1 MMRLGGVV
9 LGIPPLRALLAL
21 FTVFVLVAVT
31 DLSVPAVLLGIC
43 MVIPIWGVTVLSTVL
58 DVQAIRGSSSR
69 ARVSAAWIRWVV
81 GTATALLY
89 IAAVGLVIVG
99 SLVPG
104 LEILALLAAAAA
116 VMASLLPPA
125 GQRLQHRLHREA
137 PPSGAVGLDEVG
149 DWSRSRRASLV
160 GAFILI
166 TAWCIAL
173 LVAAL
178 LLWIAWGEFTG
189 PDRDPVNGLIG
200 VGLSC
205 VILVPAAYAVV
216 RWWRSRGEA
225 ADDARSTQRRRAGGA
240 VRD

>member
-1 MMRLGGVV
+1 MMHLGGVM

-31 DLSVPAVLLGIC
+31 DLSVPAILLGIC

-58 DVQAIRGSSSR
+58 EVQGIRGSSSR
-69 ARVSAAWIRWVV
+69 ARASASRIRWIV

-89 IAAVGLVIVG
+89 IAAVGLVVAG

-104 LEILALLAAAAA
+104 LAILALLAAAAA
-116 VMASLLPPA
+116 VIASLLPPA
-125 GQRLQHRLHREA
+125 GQRLQRRLYPEA
-137 PPSGAVGLDEVG
+137 PPSGSAGLDEVG
-149 DWSRSRRASLV
+149 GWSRSRRASLV

-178 LLWIAWGEFTG
+178 LLWIAWGSSPGPTG
-189 PDRDPVNGLIG
+189 TR
-200 VGLSC
+200 
-205 VILVPAAYAVV
+205 
-216 RWWRSRGEA
+216 
-225 ADDARSTQRRRAGGA
+225 
-240 VRD
+240 